1 MQLAVNDWFGWSAS
15 NGPITSTGM
24 VRRPT
29 LNVPWLTLH
38 ADTRRRRRA
47 GFDSAAPVNHFEVN
61 RSTCRQYNHPTTGN
75 SDDSRV
81 RMERIGAHQLDGA
94 RMAREIKQSG
104 STPAS
109 AEPAPATVPV
119 PQVLGEHVCFLLG
132 TVSARAIE
140 LFGQEL
146 AGAKLSVR
154 AAGMLLLLDAQGPT
168 SQHVIG
174 QQMRL
179 ERSTMSLA
187 ADELERNRLVRR
199 RRAPADRR
207 HNELELTARGRRA
220 IEEIKIATDKTTDAL
235 LRQLAPDEQRQL
247 VALLHR
253 IL

>member
-1 MQLAVNDWFGWSAS
+1 MPSDIDQPGATSESSERTAAAMPIPPVLAD
-15 NGPITSTGM
+15 
-24 VRRPT
+24 
-29 LNVPWLTLH
+29 
-38 ADTRRRRRA
+38 
-47 GFDSAAPVNHFEVN
+47 
-61 RSTCRQYNHPTTGN
+61 
-75 SDDSRV
+75 
-81 RMERIGAHQLDGA
+81 
-94 RMAREIKQSG
+94 
-104 STPAS
+104 
-109 AEPAPATVPV
+109 
-119 PQVLGEHVCFLLG
+119 HVCFLLG

-199 RRAPADRR
+199 RRAPSDRR

-220 IEEIKIATDKTTDAL
+220 VEEIKIATDHTTDAL
-235 LRQLAPDEQRQL
+235 LAPLSHDEHGQLL
-247 VALLHR
+247 ALLQR

>member
-1 MQLAVNDWFGWSAS
+1 MPSDVN
-15 NGPITSTGM
+15 
-24 VRRPT
+24 
-29 LNVPWLTLH
+29 
-38 ADTRRRRRA
+38 
-47 GFDSAAPVNHFEVN
+47 
-61 RSTCRQYNHPTTGN
+61 
-75 SDDSRV
+75 
-81 RMERIGAHQLDGA
+81 
-94 RMAREIKQSG
+94 QSG
-104 STPAS
+104 PSPTA
-109 AEPAPATVPV
+109 AEPAPAAMPV
-119 PQVLGEHVCFLLG
+119 PQVLGDHVCFLLG

-146 AGAKLSVR
+146 VGAKLSVR

-220 IEEIKIATDKTTDAL
+220 IEDIKLATDKTTDAL
-235 LRQLAPDEQRQL
+235 LRRLAPEEQQQL
-247 VALLHR
+247 IGLLHR